1 MECQADFICR
11 CIPAYLQ
18 YALADLPETY
28 QPTLRKINEVHWE
41 FAHRLFQFVAV
52 ASRPLRVKELADL
65 LAFDF
70 KAGPIPK
77 FHEGWRLV
85 DPVDAVL
92 STCSSLLDH
101 RGLEN
106 ITVKV
111 IQFSHFSVRELLT
124 STRLAEAS
132 DIIPRR
138 YHVSMMLAHTLAAQ
152 ACLGLLLHLD
162 KDVVTR
168 DSLEKWPL
176 AELNMLRSTGMGM
189 PRSGM
194 CREMCKTV

>member
-1 MECQADFICR
+1 MECQADFICG

-28 QPTLRKINEVHWE
+28 QRTLRKINEVHWE

-65 LAFDF
+65 FAFDF

-77 FHEGWRLV
+77 FHECWRLIY
-85 DPVDAVL
+85 PVDAVL
-92 STCSSLLDH
+92 STCSSLLSIVDH
-101 RGLEN
+101 RGFEN
-106 ITVKV
+106 ITVRV

-138 YHVSMMLAHTLAAQ
+138 YHVSMMLAHSTLAAQ

-176 AELNMLRSTGMGM
+176 AEYAAEHWNGHA
-189 PRSGM
+189 
-194 CREMCKTV
+194 